1 MLKLEFML
9 KMLFSILVTGLDASK
24 VGKLCD
30 KPELWISSC
39 SNCQNSFLRNLYM
52 THVEW

>member
-1 MLKLEFML
+1 MLT
-9 KMLFSILVTGLDASK
+9 MLFSTLEPGLDGSK

-30 KPELWISSC
+30 KQKLWISSC
-39 SNCQNSFLRNLYM
+39 SNCQNSFLHKLYM